1 MRRRELWRI
10 PHKFVYDD
18 VVGSHAAREDAARD
32 ASIDPRTDR
41 RPAGCCGG
49 LQDHSSTQGGLVTF
63 PRRFHQLG
71 LQSLALALAV
81 AAFVVAPTAA
91 TASTGP
97 AMPPASSVQSAGSCA
112 EQWTAAY
119 GTDAPASCEE
129 QVLASRGAGA
139 PSEPA
144 AAVSDSP
151 RAEAPD
157 SGFDWGSAAI
167 GAAALAALLAAGTLV
182 AMALDRRS
190 RVRTA
195 S

>member
-1 MRRRELWRI
+1 MS
-10 PHKFVYDD
+10 
-18 VVGSHAAREDAARD
+18 SHRLAV
-32 ASIDPRTDR
+32 
-41 RPAGCCGG
+41 RPLAVA
-49 LQDHSSTQGGLVTF
+49 LA
-63 PRRFHQLG
+63 
-71 LQSLALALAV
+71 ALALAS
-81 AAFVVAPTAA
+81 PTA
-91 TASTGP
+91 
-97 AMPPASSVQSAGSCA
+97 M
-112 EQWTAAY
+112 AAPI
-119 GTDAPASCEE
+119 DSLSEE
-129 QVLASRGAGA
+129 QVLASRGTGA